1 MLEGADALILAHHQ
15 TPNSTERLVQESG
28 DLLFTSSLSSAG
40 LRQRRPMNDLS
51 TPSALEGRSS
61 SATGGGGTTRGKNPL
76 PPPKAS
82 TLVAIPNA
90 SGNLTDSTSFRSTND
105 RTEDQKVKRSLVI
118 RESKV
123 ETSGEGVVDT
133 NASNHQRCWVLVFG
147 VTSSVFTTVLYPKL
161 ESFGTIDR
169 HIISSSNWMAVQFST
184 ELQAEK
190 ACCQN
195 GSTLILEDGNIL
207 LIGVLRCTP
216 QLYNQLRLPSYLSSS
231 TTNGNGIRSGTMD
244 QLSSS
249 SQAATP
255 VISSSRIPS
264 TNGQQQGSNQ
274 NEDEDIFLH
283 STSVPAANNKS
294 KGIIGSILGWFF
306 MW

>member
-15 TPNSTERLVQESG
+15 TPKPTERAVQESG
-28 DLLFTSSLSSAG
+28 NLLFTSSLSSAG

-51 TPSALEGRSS
+51 TASALEGRSS
-61 SATGGGGTTRGKNPL
+61 SVPGGGGTTRAKTPV

-90 SGNLTDSTSFRSTND
+90 SANLTDSTSFRSTND
-105 RTEDQKVKRSLVI
+105 RAEDQKMKRSLVM

-123 ETSGEGVVDT
+123 ETSIDGVVDT

-216 QLYNQLRLPSYLSSS
+216 PLYNQLRLPSYLSSS
-231 TTNGNGIRSGTMD
+231 TRNGGTMD
-244 QLSSS
+244 PISSS

-255 VISSSRIPS
+255 VISSSSIPS
-264 TNGQQQGSNQ
+264 NNGQQQRSNQ

-283 STSVPAANNKS
+283 STSVRAANNQS

>member
-1 MLEGADALILAHHQ
+1 MLEEAASILAHHQ
-15 TPNSTERLVQESG
+15 TEKQAEESG
-28 DLLFTSSLSSAG
+28 NFLFSSSLSSAG
-40 LRQRRPMNDLS
+40 LRQRRPMNNLS
-51 TPSALEGRSS
+51 TATAVEGSSVSAS
-61 SATGGGGTTRGKNPL
+61 GGGGTSSRAKNPL

-82 TLVAIPNA
+82 TLVGITNS
-90 SGNLTDSTSFRSTND
+90 SGNLTDGSNFSSAPNRA
-105 RTEDQKVKRSLVI
+105 EDQKMKRSSLVI
-118 RESKV
+118 LDSTV
-123 ETSGEGVVDT
+123 ETPGEGVVDA
-133 NASNHQRCWVLVFG
+133 NSSNYQRCWVLIFG

-161 ESFGTIDR
+161 ESFGTIER
-169 HIISSSNWMAVQFST
+169 HIISSSNWMAIQYST

-231 TTNGNGIRSGTMD
+231 NRSGIGSSTKD
-244 QLSSS
+244 QLPSSTLAS
-249 SQAATP
+249 TP
-255 VISSSRIPS
+255 AISSSRLPS
-264 TNGQQQGSNQ
+264 TTNGQQQSSNQ

-283 STSVPAANNKS
+283 STSVPTADNKS